1 MTMRVGSAMF
11 ESYNRTLRRLM
22 WADFVDEQMRV
33 AREQSYRASLVEQPY
48 DGHKGVVA
56 ALAVARSSVQDCTR

>member
-1 MTMRVGSAMF
+1 MRLGTPIF

-33 AREQSYRASLVEQPY
+33 AREQHYRATLVGQPFR
-48 DGHKGVVA
+48 GGPSISQAIANSRQHVEVK
-56 ALAVARSSVQDCTR
+56 R